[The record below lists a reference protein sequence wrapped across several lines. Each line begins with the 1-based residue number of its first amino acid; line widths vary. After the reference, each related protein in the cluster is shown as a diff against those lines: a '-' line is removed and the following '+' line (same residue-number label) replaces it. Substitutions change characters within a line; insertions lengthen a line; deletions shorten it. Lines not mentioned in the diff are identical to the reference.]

1 MTRTRWSRDEVGLAR
16 MFRYLDCIGKHN
28 FKNPVPLTE
37 VLNETSYVTRKGQ
50 RFFCTN
56 CGWHK
61 DVFG

>member
-1 MTRTRWSRDEVGLAR
+1 MNISNQWLNKIKVLSCGGLDGSTHE
-16 MFRYLDCIGKHN
+16 YG
-28 FKNPVPLTE
+28 NPVPLTE

-50 RFFCTN
+50 RFFCKN

>member
-1 MTRTRWSRDEVGLAR
+1 MRTHWPKDTKALAK
-16 MFRYLDCIGKHN
+16 MISFLDCMGSHD
-28 FKNPVPLTE
+28 FQNPVPLTE

>member
-1 MTRTRWSRDEVGLAR
+1 MTRTHWSRDIEALAKI
-16 MFRYLDCIGKHN
+16 FNCLLCQDEHD
-28 FKNPVPLTE
+28 FQNPIPITE